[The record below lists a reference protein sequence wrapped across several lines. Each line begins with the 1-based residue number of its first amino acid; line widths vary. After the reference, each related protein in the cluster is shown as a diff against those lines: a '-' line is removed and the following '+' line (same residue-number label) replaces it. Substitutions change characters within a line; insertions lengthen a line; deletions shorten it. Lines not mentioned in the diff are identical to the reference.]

1 MTARKRRSSQAPR
14 VRLFP
19 LQANGPGPVPRLG
32 MGPETPRVSKEG
44 KLHVDSRGLG
54 PPVGVRDLLRP
65 SGPPAL
71 RGGPEPPR
79 GPEAR
84 ARARAF
90 RWKTR
95 APTAFN
101 AVGQGVLCRRGARD
115 SLCQASLCTAYY
127 QGAQCSRLC
136 RTRAEP
142 VCSIKWIR
150 RHGTFP
156 SCRLC
161 RKLHRPLKLRGR
173 RRQASSR
180 QDIAWT

>member
-1 MTARKRRSSQAPR
+1 MPHGTGSSLTRPMAPDPFPAWGWVRRRHVSLRKGSSMSTAEAS
-14 VRLFP
+14 
-19 LQANGPGPVPRLG
+19 
-32 MGPETPRVSKEG
+32 
-44 KLHVDSRGLG
+44 D
-54 PPVGVRDLLRP
+54 PPWGTGDLLRP

-127 QGAQCSRLC
+127 QDAQCSRLC

-156 SCRLC
+156 SCRLR

>member
-1 MTARKRRSSQAPR
+1 
-14 VRLFP
+14 
-19 LQANGPGPVPRLG
+19 

-127 QGAQCSRLC
+127 QGAQYSRLC

-150 RHGTFP
+150 RHDTFP
-156 SCRLC
+156 SCRLR